1 MVVYLPAI
9 EVARY
14 LRTDNLRLELVE
26 EVANTYGV
34 SLTAAAVKIVALK
47 VVCCVVYHNDS

>member
-14 LRTDNLRLELVE
+14 LRTDNLRLGLVE
-26 EVANTYGV
+26 EEANTYGV